1 MTSDAWDRAWDAA
14 HALPGR
20 GAKAVRVTRVK
31 AAEYTA
37 VATVATTTGAGSE
50 EVRAAIGPD
59 PDAAL
64 EALILRCRTP

>member
-1 MTSDAWDRAWDAA
+1 MTSAWDRAWDAA

-37 VATVATTTGAGSE
+37 VATSLITSGEGSI

-59 PDAAL
+59 PEAAL